1 MIEFIDS
8 VMGSGKSTYAIN
20 HINSNKETKFVVA
33 SIILDEV
40 NRYETSCSL
49 YQPMSVYS
57 KMEDLKQALKAG
69 RSVSISHALLLNCNQ
84 RADVLSLI
92 KTQGYELILDEAV
105 SDSIYTC
112 DTEKTH
118 WIHLKKRRSSA

>member
-69 RSVSISHALLLNCNQ
+69 RSVSISHALLLN
-84 RADVLSLI
+84 
-92 KTQGYELILDEAV
+92 
-105 SDSIYTC
+105 
-112 DTEKTH
+112 
-118 WIHLKKRRSSA
+118 